1 MLKQWI
7 LPLLFLSG
15 LVLHGEII
23 HEQKWETPFS
33 GKEVLLTRNRIGV
46 IPSGERTPDGEKT
59 IALKILSKPDDLS
72 YAAQF
77 NLRGDADL
85 KKGDRLR
92 LSFWIRGSEPGDVQ
106 LNIIQDGK
114 PWKGLS
120 NRSIHS
126 FRVRKEWTKIL
137 HEITVDR
144 EIREKIRVPMFMLG
158 RYPLNAVLH
167 LGPVRLERV
176 VHHLPLALNSQ
187 WMLYPGVGADAVDWN
202 AWRTADALPAQ
213 IGGSRG
219 IPVTLKN
226 SFLDLEPLAGRAKEG
241 KSALLLN
248 RFEAGAEGVMQIG
261 IGADW
266 WFDFLVNGTS
276 VYDTLKTGNMVHP
289 FHESNHVF
297 NFPVRRGTNLAALV
311 VRSGSSGWKFFCGAV
326 PFREKTGNIVKI
338 VRSPEW
344 RPVKMDP
351 VQWVYVQAK
360 RIPMLEVKPGT
371 ALDLSGFL
379 AREAPIGK
387 LGRIIVNAE
396 GKLAYE
402 KDPSRTIR
410 FRSFTMAP
418 GSWQNHLYAMSKEE
432 IEAYAEAI
440 RLRGFNLIRVHYPD
454 GSLTG
459 KNGYPKA
466 PVALGSVPLP
476 RRMEDL
482 PIDKTFEDR
491 WDYFVACLRKRNIYL
506 FPDIVS
512 ARTAWTAAT
521 VDFDFKTG
529 MLFREDYR
537 DNWRAGFHYMMKHV
551 NAYTG
556 TRMLDDPMVVGLTL
570 LNEQDNQKNYWG
582 ELNPQWKKYYLSVHP
597 GSTPP
602 DLSASL
608 LEKSQEARSWV
619 EQVLTG
625 MSKFYMDEV
634 RKIGFRGI
642 VTNWDMYMRLMDIPP
657 RLPMTAVAM
666 HTYFSHPNLVPLPV
680 RGYSQELRNLRWF
693 RGKGIMT
700 SQESSITDRNSYIG
714 RAGVNRFFDR
724 PFLITEYSHSPYNCH
739 VHEAGLMWGAYAAL
753 QGWDILTQ
761 HGNTVSLWHT
771 PLNGFVFEGSLSPM
785 ARVNEVITAFA
796 WQRGDVAEAKH
807 KLEIAIPKRTMQ
819 SANFMNAIGGEYSR
833 LFMVTKIGCS
843 CDGQASVRDSI
854 RVVPERFARTYGGGM
869 FAEIRETIG
878 GDVLAGK
885 LVALL
890 RSRNV
895 IGTENPTDPGRGIYQ
910 SETGEIT
917 TDVSRKTLTVVAPKL
932 EGAILKKNQTVK
944 LNAMTISECS
954 VPASLTAITL
964 DSAPSLRES
973 RRILLIAATMAVSE
987 HTVFS
992 NERFDVEIDFGTF
1005 PLLWRSGRFALT
1017 LQNRSKEAPAVYA
1030 LNLDGTRE
1038 RKLDSVFRNGTLSLA
1053 FDTSRFEYGTPF
1065 FEIVYP

>member
-1 MLKQWI
+1 MNRNGR
-7 LPLLFLSG
+7 PRS
-15 LVLHGEII
+15 
-23 HEQKWETPFS
+23 P

-266 WFDFLVNGTS
+266 WFDFLVNGAS

-351 VQWVYVQAK
+351 VAMGLCSGEADSDAGGQSRERLWIFPDFSQGRRPSGNWAGLLSMRRGNWRMK
-360 RIPMLEVKPGT
+360 RIRRERS
-371 ALDLSGFL
+371 ASGVSPW
-379 AREAPIGK
+379 R
-387 LGRIIVNAE
+387 R
-396 GKLAYE
+396 
-402 KDPSRTIR
+402 
-410 FRSFTMAP
+410 

-432 IEAYAEAI
+432 NRSVCGGDPSA
-440 RLRGFNLIRVHYPD
+440 GFNLIRVHYPD

-459 KNGYPKA
+459 TERVSESAGRAWKCSSSAAHGRISRSTRRSRTA
-466 PVALGSVPLP
+466 GIILSPVFG
-476 RRMEDL
+476 
-482 PIDKTFEDR
+482 
-491 WDYFVACLRKRNIYL
+491 KRNIYL

-556 TRMLDDPMVVGLTL
+556 TGC
-570 LNEQDNQKNYWG
+570 
-582 ELNPQWKKYYLSVHP
+582 
-597 GSTPP
+597 
-602 DLSASL
+602 
-608 LEKSQEARSWV
+608 
-619 EQVLTG
+619 
-625 MSKFYMDEV
+625 
-634 RKIGFRGI
+634 
-642 VTNWDMYMRLMDIPP
+642 LMI
-657 RLPMTAVAM
+657 
-666 HTYFSHPNLVPLPV
+666 
-680 RGYSQELRNLRWF
+680 RW
-693 RGKGIMT
+693 
-700 SQESSITDRNSYIG
+700 SSDS
-714 RAGVNRFFDR
+714 
-724 PFLITEYSHSPYNCH
+724 PF
-739 VHEAGLMWGAYAAL
+739 
-753 QGWDILTQ
+753 
-761 HGNTVSLWHT
+761 
-771 PLNGFVFEGSLSPM
+771 
-785 ARVNEVITAFA
+785 
-796 WQRGDVAEAKH
+796 
-807 KLEIAIPKRTMQ
+807 
-819 SANFMNAIGGEYSR
+819 
-833 LFMVTKIGCS
+833 
-843 CDGQASVRDSI
+843 
-854 RVVPERFARTYGGGM
+854 
-869 FAEIRETIG
+869 
-878 GDVLAGK
+878 
-885 LVALL
+885 
-890 RSRNV
+890 
-895 IGTENPTDPGRGIYQ
+895 
-910 SETGEIT
+910 
-917 TDVSRKTLTVVAPKL
+917 
-932 EGAILKKNQTVK
+932 
-944 LNAMTISECS
+944 
-954 VPASLTAITL
+954 
-964 DSAPSLRES
+964 
-973 RRILLIAATMAVSE
+973 
-987 HTVFS
+987 
-992 NERFDVEIDFGTF
+992 
-1005 PLLWRSGRFALT
+1005 
-1017 LQNRSKEAPAVYA
+1017 
-1030 LNLDGTRE
+1030 
-1038 RKLDSVFRNGTLSLA
+1038 
-1053 FDTSRFEYGTPF
+1053 
-1065 FEIVYP
+1065 